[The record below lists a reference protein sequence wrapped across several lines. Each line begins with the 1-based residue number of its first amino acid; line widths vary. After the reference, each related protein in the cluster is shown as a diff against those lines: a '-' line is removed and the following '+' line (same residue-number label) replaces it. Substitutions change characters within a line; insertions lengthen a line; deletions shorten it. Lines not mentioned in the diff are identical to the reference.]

1 MRNKRKW
8 LPMILMA
15 VLLAALIICYILIK
29 SYNEK
34 QEGQQESESEGIQ
47 ITSVTADEVTG
58 LAVDWNGS
66 KLSFTKEEGTWLYDE
81 DKDFPVNQESME
93 NLISK
98 FESVDAIREL
108 EDPQELSE
116 YGLEECS
123 EVITLTLQDG
133 TAKNFYVGNQNAITS
148 DYYIYVDSPEKI
160 YTTDT
165 SIITGCQFKLYDM
178 AQTSTFPVIYESS
191 IEQVRVDQG
200 SSSLTLKKSDEDEDT
215 WLYQMSGEKEEEAD
229 ETAVSSLISQVSSLV
244 YNGYLDYNCQD
255 LSQYGLDKP
264 AASITIDY
272 TEEDTSDTDLDMET
286 ETDMQAETDTQVE
299 TDMQAETGT
308 QTETDA
314 QTETDTET
322 ESASESGTDAVTEA
336 ETEVKKVSRQAV
348 LYIGGQDENGNY
360 YVKMS
365 DSNEVHTMSE
375 SLITEWLEAKGDDF
389 KQES

>member
-15 VLLAALIICYILIK
+15 VLLAALIICYIIIR

-34 QEGQQESESEGIQ
+34 QEGQQESESEGVQ

-58 LAVDWNGS
+58 LAVEWNGS

-133 TAKNFYVGNQNAITS
+133 EAKTFYVGNQNAITS

-165 SIITGCQFKLYDM
+165 SVITGCQFKLYDM

-200 SSSLTLKKSDEDEDT
+200 SSFLTLKKSDGDEDT
-215 WLYQMSGEKEEEAD
+215 WSYQVSGEKEEAAED
-229 ETAVSSLISQVSSLV
+229 TAVSSLISQVSSLA

-272 TEEDTSDTDLDMET
+272 TEEDTSDTDLDT
-286 ETDMQAETDTQVE
+286 QTETDTQ
-299 TDMQAETGT
+299 A
-308 QTETDA
+308 ETDA
-314 QTETDTET
+314 QTETDTQA
-322 ESASESGTDAVTEA
+322 ESASESGTEADTEA

-365 DSNEVHTMSE
+365 NSNEVHTMSE
-375 SLITEWLEAKGDDF
+375 SLITVWLEAKGDDF

>member
-34 QEGQQESESEGIQ
+34 QEGQQESESESIQ
-47 ITSVTADEVTG
+47 ITSVAADEVTG
-58 LAVDWNGS
+58 LTVEWNGS
-66 KLSFTKEEGTWLYDE
+66 KLSFTKEEDTWHYDD
-81 DKDFPVNQESME
+81 DKEFPVNQESME

-133 TAKNFYVGNQNAITS
+133 AAKTFYVGNQNAITS

-165 SIITGCQFKLYDM
+165 NIITGCQFELYDM

-200 SSSLTLKKSDEDEDT
+200 SSFLTLKKSDGDEDT
-215 WLYQMSGEKEEEAD
+215 WSYQVSGEKEEAAED
-229 ETAVSSLISQVSSLV
+229 TAVSSLISQVSSLA

-272 TEEDTSDTDLDMET
+272 TEEDTSDTDLG
-286 ETDMQAETDTQVE
+286 A
-299 TDMQAETGT
+299 
-308 QTETDA
+308 
-314 QTETDTET
+314 ET
-322 ESASESGTDAVTEA
+322 ESASESATEADTEA

-375 SLITEWLEAKGDDF
+375 SLITVWLEAKEDDF

>member
-98 FESVDAIREL
+98 FERVDAIREL

-133 TAKNFYVGNQNAITS
+133 EAVTFYVGNQNAITS

-160 YTTDT
+160 YTTDA

-200 SSSLTLKKSDEDEDT
+200 SSFLTLKKSDGDEDT
-215 WLYQMSGEKEEEAD
+215 WLYQVSGEKEEEAED
-229 ETAVSSLISQVSSLV
+229 TAVSSLISQVSSLA

-272 TEEDTSDTDLDMET
+272 TEEDTSDTDLDTET
-286 ETDMQAETDTQVE
+286 ETDTQAETD
-299 TDMQAETGT
+299 T